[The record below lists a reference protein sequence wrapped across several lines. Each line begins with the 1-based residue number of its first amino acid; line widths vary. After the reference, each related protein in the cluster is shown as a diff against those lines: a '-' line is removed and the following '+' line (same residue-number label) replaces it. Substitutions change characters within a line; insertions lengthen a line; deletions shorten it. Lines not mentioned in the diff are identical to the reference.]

1 MQDID
6 IGAPSTPP
14 GQVPAPERDER
25 GLWVKH
31 TQHEVT
37 AENLQSALSHVASYL
52 HERGHNMTLVAVGG
66 AVNTMVLQS
75 RRTTHDVD
83 FFTQLLDQPHLAA
96 LRDAARY
103 AVDRSDAPL
112 ASDWLN
118 NATARMPGVVENID
132 ALVQAAVRQD
142 VVVFERPGLR
152 VLAAPWGYAFV
163 KKVSRI
169 AQGTGRAYD
178 GSDAVTYLHQFITTS
193 NSNQP
198 VAVDRIQRWG
208 ETYKALCPEEVLRQV
223 NEGYRKVYGRDG
235 IVFLAGGR
243 A

>member
-37 AENLQSALSHVASYL
+37 AENLQSALSHAAAYL
-52 HERGHNMTLVAVGG
+52 HERGQDTTLVAVGG

-83 FFTQLLDQPHLAA
+83 FFTQLLDQSHLVA

-103 AVDRSDAPL
+103 AA
-112 ASDWLN
+112 DWLN

-152 VLAAPWGYAFV
+152 VLAAPWGYA
-163 KKVSRI
+163 
-169 AQGTGRAYD
+169 
-178 GSDAVTYLHQFITTS
+178 
-193 NSNQP
+193 
-198 VAVDRIQRWG
+198 
-208 ETYKALCPEEVLRQV
+208 
-223 NEGYRKVYGRDG
+223 
-235 IVFLAGGR
+235 
-243 A
+243 